1 MTSYKEL
8 IVWQKAVDVCAETYR
23 MTDVYPRSELYGLT
37 QQTRKS
43 AVSIASNIAEG
54 WSRRHTTEYLQFLN
68 IALGSAA
75 ELETQLIIGNRL
87 SFLLKSEFENAVLK
101 VNEIMKMLT
110 VLQSRLRAKHSRP

>member
-87 SFLLKSEFENAVLK
+87 SFLLKSEIENAVLK

>member
-8 IVWQKAVDVCAETYR
+8 IVWQKAVGLCAETYR
-23 MTDVYPRSELYGLT
+23 MTDAYPKSELYGLT
-37 QQTRKS
+37 QQTRRS

-54 WSRRHTTEYLQFLN
+54 WSRRHTKKYLQFLN

-87 SFLLKSEFENAVLK
+87 SFLPESEFKRAIPK

-110 VLQSRLRAKHSRP
+110 VLQSRLRAKQPRP

>member
-8 IVWQKAVDVCAETYR
+8 IVWQKAVDLCAETYR
-23 MTDVYPRSELYGLT
+23 MTDAYPKSELYGLT
-37 QQTRKS
+37 QQTRRS

-54 WSRRHTTEYLQFLN
+54 WSRRHTQEYLQFLN
-68 IALGSAA
+68 IAFGSAA

-87 SFLLKSEFENAVLK
+87 SFLPESEFKRAIPK

-110 VLQSRLRAKHSRP
+110 VLQSRLRAKQPRP